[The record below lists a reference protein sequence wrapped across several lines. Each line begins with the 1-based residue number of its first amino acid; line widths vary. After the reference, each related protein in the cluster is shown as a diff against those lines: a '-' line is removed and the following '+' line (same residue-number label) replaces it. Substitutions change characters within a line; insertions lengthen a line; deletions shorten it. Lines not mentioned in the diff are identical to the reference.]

1 MNTVSPWFRIGEAAE
16 YAKCGRKLLYR
27 EVAAGRLRA
36 ARVGGRRE
44 IRTRREWL
52 DEWLQST
59 VGGASQVVVPFVTR
73 KRGDHAA

>member
-1 MNTVSPWFRIGEAAE
+1 MTTSPWLRIGEATQ

-27 EVAAGRLRA
+27 AVAAGRLRA

-52 DEWLQST
+52 DEWLHST
-59 VGGASQVVVPFVTR
+59 VEQDAPTVVTFPA
-73 KRGDHAA
+73 RGREGRAA